1 MDIRRAPLPRLRA
14 RRVGGAYGGKL
25 LHQSPTAVVAA
36 VAAKQMGVPV
46 HVHNE
51 RVDDMVST
59 GGRAPLPATWSAA
72 VEPTSVSQP
81 SGARVFAWYRGR
93 PYARRGWCAF
103 EAGASRELVARAAF
117 FPQAPE

>member
-1 MDIRRAPLPRLRA
+1 MHCGMSLHNVVTRFEIMYMPPR
-14 RRVGGAYGGKL
+14 Y
-25 LHQSPTAVVAA
+25 
-36 VAAKQMGVPV
+36 
-46 HVHNE
+46 
-51 RVDDMVST
+51 
-59 GGRAPLPATWSAA
+59 AA